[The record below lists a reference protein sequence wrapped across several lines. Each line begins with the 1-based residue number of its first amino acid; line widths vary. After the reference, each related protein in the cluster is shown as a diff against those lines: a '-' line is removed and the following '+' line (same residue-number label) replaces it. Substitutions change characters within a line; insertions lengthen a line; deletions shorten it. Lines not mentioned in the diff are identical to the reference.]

1 MRTVH
6 AERGRGT
13 WFWQQTR
20 RIRLLARPL
29 LQAPPRGS
37 VARNTLGR
45 EAMEDHSKR
54 VGFAKRI
61 RVQMPLGV
69 RHAAWDLRPFGLGRV
84 IAPELPTQVEI
95 ADGTWLDLASG
106 EVRAARRAVSAA

>member
-1 MRTVH
+1 M
-6 AERGRGT
+6 
-13 WFWQQTR
+13 
-20 RIRLLARPL
+20 
-29 LQAPPRGS
+29 
-37 VARNTLGR
+37 
-45 EAMEDHSKR
+45 DHHSRR

-95 ADGTWLDLASG
+95 TAGTWLDLASG
-106 EVRAARRAVSAA
+106 EVRSAASARTVSAA

>member
-1 MRTVH
+1 MD
-6 AERGRGT
+6 
-13 WFWQQTR
+13 
-20 RIRLLARPL
+20 
-29 LQAPPRGS
+29 
-37 VARNTLGR
+37 
-45 EAMEDHSKR
+45 DHSRR

-95 ADGTWLDLASG
+95 AAGTWLDLASG
-106 EVRAARRAVSAA
+106 EVRAAAGARTVSAA